1 MHFSATL
8 FCVGNK
14 QAADAATSIV
24 VVIAV
29 AVTFDVVAVT
39 AVIVFWF

>member
-1 MHFSATL
+1 MHFSPTL

-14 QAADAATSIV
+14 QAAGAVASIV

-29 AVTFDVVAVT
+29 VVTFDVVAVT